1 MDTTTLFTW
10 FNKGNA
16 FANIRNGRS
25 YAQVTAQKKLLP
37 VPAACVRKTPDRNA
51 NAMKKVHNFPQRPKV
66 SALKNGFSAQ
76 VRSTTPCVTVPACA
90 GKKLTQAHHKSFTKY
105 KPNVESLTLTNRFQ
119 ALPVE
124 EPNLEHSNVHTLD
137 IKSPQNYPKATQL
150 PQWNNISLDKAISHK
165 NVLPAPPS
173 MVISKP
179 ATPDIAQIKVTK
191 GDLTLGMTNAADDIY
206 ADNML
211 HGQFDSHMASGQTKN
226 VPEDVWQNRLYSKD
240 YKACVYQNGD
250 NFGYI
255 PLNDLHVYKG
265 PEIQWKSLPDIWQAN
280 KLIRETKVPNFLN
293 CRIPVKTQLNPDKWR
308 SYLTHYWD
316 QQLPDLIQYGFPLD
330 FNRDSNLV
338 STHVNHTSAIEHEK
352 HIDQYIAEELKYG
365 ALYGPFED
373 TPIPVHVSPLMT
385 RAKQNSDKRR
395 TIVDL
400 SWPKN
405 ASVNAAVQK
414 NVYLGSHFVLKYP
427 SLDDITTE
435 LRKLGPGALIY
446 KVNISRA
453 FRHIRIDPGDIDLL
467 GIRHKS
473 LFLDGS
479 LPFGFR
485 LGSGI
490 FERYSDAIRYI
501 MKNFGHNALMNYI
514 DDLIYIGL
522 PSKIYNSYSQLLS
535 LLEELGLEI
544 SQSKLVPPS
553 TSVVCLGIQVNTVA
567 RTLSIPDE
575 KLAEIRQLCE
585 QWVHKKNCTKNQL
598 QSLLGSLLYITR
610 CVRPA
615 RNFLNRMLQIL
626 RDNVHTNFITLSHH
640 FFQDLEWFRV
650 FLHHFNG
657 VTFYDN
663 KLIHH
668 EVNLDASLNGLGA
681 CFGNEVYALPLPVN
695 FMNLHITQLEMLNV
709 VVALKVWANIWANK
723 RIKISCDNLAVV
735 EILKSGKTRDPF
747 LATCARNIWLITAM
761 FNIDIILIHVP
772 GVNNQVADL
781 LSRWTITSNPQSKL
795 MQILPQFQWI
805 DTHIDLTK
813 LNYFI

>member
-1 MDTTTLFTW
+1 
-10 FNKGNA
+10 
-16 FANIRNGRS
+16 
-25 YAQVTAQKKLLP
+25 
-37 VPAACVRKTPDRNA
+37 
-51 NAMKKVHNFPQRPKV
+51 MKKVYNFPQKHKV
-66 SALKNGFSAQ
+66 SASKNGISAQ
-76 VRSTTPCVTVPACA
+76 MGSTTPCVTGPVCA
-90 GKKLTQAHHKSFTKY
+90 ENRHTHIHHKSLVKY
-105 KPNVESLTLTNRFQ
+105 QPKVKSLTLTNRFQ

-124 EPNLEHSNVHTLD
+124 EISMQDFNAHTLD
-137 IKSPQNYPKATQL
+137 NESPKNEVKGSQRKADG
-150 PQWNNISLDKAISHK
+150 NNSSVIPNRSHK
-165 NVLPAPPS
+165 NVLSTPS
-173 MVISKP
+173 FAAVDKSH
-179 ATPDIAQIKVTK
+179 TPELTHEKLTK
-191 GDLTLGMTNAADDIY
+191 GDPIQSSMTNMTENTSADH
-206 ADNML
+206 MH
-211 HGQFDSHMASGQTKN
+211 HGQLDFHMAFPQTKN
-226 VPEDVWQNRLYSKD
+226 VPHEVWENRFHSKD
-240 YKACVYQNGD
+240 YNACVHQNGD

-255 PLNDLHVYKG
+255 PLNDLHIYKG
-265 PEIQWKSLPDIWQAN
+265 PDIQWNSLPDIWQAN
-280 KLIRETKVPNFLN
+280 KLIHESKVPNFLN
-293 CRIPVKTQLNPDKWR
+293 CSIPVKTQLNPDNWR

-330 FNRDSNLV
+330 FNRNSNLV
-338 STHVNHTSAIEHEK
+338 STHVNHTSAIEHEQ
-352 HIDQYIAEELKYG
+352 HIDQYIAEELKYC

-373 TPIPVHVSPLMT
+373 TPIPVHISPLMT

-414 NVYLGSHFVLKYP
+414 NVYLGSHFLLKYP

-435 LRKLGPGALIY
+435 LKKLGPGALIY
-446 KVNISRA
+446 KVDISRA
-453 FRHIRIDPGDIDLL
+453 FRRIRIDPGDIDLL

-490 FERYSDAIRYI
+490 FERCSDAIRYI
-501 MKNFGHNALMNYI
+501 IKNLGHNALMNYI

-522 PSKIYNSYSQLLS
+522 PSKIYHSYYQLLS

-544 SQSKLVPPS
+544 SQSKLVSPS

-567 RTLSIPDE
+567 RTLAIPDE
-575 KLAEIRQLCE
+575 KLAEIKQLCE

-615 RNFLNRMLQIL
+615 RNFLNRMLQTL
-626 RDNVHTNFITLSHH
+626 RDNVHTNFIVLSHH
-640 FFQDLEWFRV
+640 FFQDLNWFRG
-650 FLHHFNG
+650 FLHQFNG

-681 CFGNEVYALPLPVN
+681 CFGNKVYALPLPVG

-761 FNIDIILIHVP
+761 FNIDIIIIHVP

-781 LSRWTITSNPQSKL
+781 LSRWTVTSNPQSKL
-795 MQILPQFQWI
+795 MQMLPHFQWI

>member
-1 MDTTTLFTW
+1 
-10 FNKGNA
+10 
-16 FANIRNGRS
+16 
-25 YAQVTAQKKLLP
+25 
-37 VPAACVRKTPDRNA
+37 
-51 NAMKKVHNFPQRPKV
+51 MKKVHNFPQRPKV
-66 SALKNGFSAQ
+66 SASKNGFSAQ
-76 VRSTTPCVTVPACA
+76 VRSTTSRVTVPACA
-90 GKKLTQAHHKSFTKY
+90 GEKQTHAYHKSFTKN
-105 KPNVESLTLTNRFQ
+105 KPNVKSLTLTNRFQ

-124 EPNLEHSNVHTLD
+124 EPDLEHFNAHTLD
-137 IKSPQNYPKATQL
+137 IKSPQNYPKATQVA
-150 PQWNNISLDKAISHK
+150 QWNNISLEKAISHK
-165 NVLPAPPS
+165 NVLPAPTS
-173 MVISKP
+173 MVINKP
-179 ATPDIAQIKVTK
+179 ATPKIAQAKSTK
-191 GDLTLGMTNAADDIY
+191 GDPTLGMTNVTTDIS

-211 HGQFDSHMASGQTKN
+211 HDQLHSHMAFGQTKN

-240 YKACVYQNGD
+240 YKACVHQNGD
-250 NFGYI
+250 SFGYI
-255 PLNDLHVYKG
+255 PLNDLQVYKG
-265 PEIQWKSLPDIWQAN
+265 PQIQWKSLPDIWQAN

-308 SYLTHYWD
+308 SYLTQYWD

-330 FNRDSNLV
+330 FNRNCNLV
-338 STHVNHTSAIEHEK
+338 STYVNHTSAIEHEQ

-365 ALYGPFED
+365 ALYGPFDD

-414 NVYLGSHFVLKYP
+414 NVYLGSHFILKYP
-427 SLDDITTE
+427 SLDDITKE

-446 KVNISRA
+446 KVDISRA

-490 FERYSDAIRYI
+490 FERCSDAIRYI
-501 MKNFGHNALMNYI
+501 MKNLGHNALMNYI

-522 PSKIYNSYSQLLS
+522 PSKIYHSYYQLLS

-544 SQSKLVPPS
+544 SQSKLVSPS

-575 KLAEIRQLCE
+575 KLIEIKQLCE

-626 RDNVHTNFITLSHH
+626 RDNVHTNFIVLSNQ

-657 VTFYDN
+657 VIFYDN

-681 CFGNEVYALPLPVN
+681 SFGNEVYALPLPVG
-695 FMNLHITQLEMLNV
+695 FLNLHITQLEMLNV

-735 EILKSGKTRDPF
+735 EILKSGKTRDAF

-761 FNIDIILIHVP
+761 FNIDIIIIHVP
-772 GVNNQVADL
+772 GISNQVADL

-795 MQILPQFQWI
+795 MQMLPHFQWI

>member
-1 MDTTTLFTW
+1 M
-10 FNKGNA
+10 
-16 FANIRNGRS
+16 
-25 YAQVTAQKKLLP
+25 
-37 VPAACVRKTPDRNA
+37 RK
-51 NAMKKVHNFPQRPKV
+51 VYNFPQKHKV
-66 SALKNGFSAQ
+66 SASKNGHSAQ
-76 VRSTTPCVTVPACA
+76 MGSTTPCVTGPVCA
-90 GKKLTQAHHKSFTKY
+90 ENRKTQIQHKSLGKHR
-105 KPNVESLTLTNRFQ
+105 PNVQSLTLTNRFQ
-119 ALPVE
+119 VLPVE
-124 EPNLEHSNVHTLD
+124 EISIQHSNARSLD
-137 IKSPQNYPKATQL
+137 TQSPQNEAKGLKLKA
-150 PQWNNISLDKAISHK
+150 PGNNGSVIQSRSHK
-165 NVLPAPPS
+165 NVLPTKTFAANNKSQSP
-173 MVISKP
+173 VLTHEKL
-179 ATPDIAQIKVTK
+179 TK
-191 GDLTLGMTNAADDIY
+191 GNPIQLSMTSATDNNSADHMYGHQLDF
-206 ADNML
+206 NMAV
-211 HGQFDSHMASGQTKN
+211 SQTKN
-226 VPEDVWQNRLYSKD
+226 VPHDVWENRVYSKD
-240 YKACVYQNGD
+240 YNACVHQNGD

-255 PLNDLHVYKG
+255 PLNNLHIYKG
-265 PEIQWKSLPDIWQAN
+265 PAIQWKSLPDIWQAN
-280 KLIRETKVPNFLN
+280 KLIRESKVPNFLN
-293 CRIPVKTQLNPDKWR
+293 CRIPVKTQLNPDNWR
-308 SYLTHYWD
+308 LYLTHYWD

-330 FNRDSNLV
+330 FNRNSNHV
-338 STHVNHTSAIEHEK
+338 STHVNHTSAIEHEQ

-414 NVYLGSHFVLKYP
+414 NVYLGSYFLLKYP
-427 SLDDITTE
+427 SLDDITRE
-435 LRKLGPGALIY
+435 LRNLGPGALIY
-446 KVNISRA
+446 KVDISRA

-467 GIRHKS
+467 GIRHKN

-490 FERYSDAIRYI
+490 FERCSDAIRYI
-501 MKNFGHNALMNYI
+501 MKNFGYNALMNYI

-522 PSKIYNSYSQLLS
+522 PSKIYHSYYQLLS

-544 SQSKLVPPS
+544 SKSKLVSPS

-575 KLAEIRQLCE
+575 KLAEIKQLCE
-585 QWVHKKNCTKNQL
+585 QWIHKKNCTKNQL

-626 RDNVHTNFITLSHH
+626 RDNVHTNFIVLSHQ
-640 FFQDLEWFRV
+640 FFQDLNWFRV
-650 FLHHFNG
+650 FLHQFNG

-681 CFGNEVYALPLPVN
+681 CFGNKVYALPLPVGL
-695 FMNLHITQLEMLNV
+695 MNLHITQLEMLNV

-723 RIKISCDNLAVV
+723 RIKISFDNLAVV
-735 EILKSGKTRDPF
+735 EILKSGKTRDAF
-747 LATCARNIWLITAM
+747 LATCARNVWLITAM
-761 FNIDIILIHVP
+761 FNIDIIIIHVP

-795 MQILPQFQWI
+795 MQMLPQFQWT